1 MDIPFTTYGLWSFQG
16 RDIKLESFLAK
27 NQYPT
32 RKCWYIWQFQFL
44 KPFIFQ
50 SDAQFLMTRHYI
62 SLRNTIISFWN
73 TYWFLAKNLSNFLSL
88 HWKLDKHY
96 YKMIY
101 LQYHL
106 QSTGLSLVKV
116 QCQFASQQ
124 CSKSTILEFLVRWS
138 KLLKSVPYLYRIHQM
153 VSRIF
158 CNFES
163 TIFSRNWVCL
173 FILLY

>member
-1 MDIPFTTYGLWSFQG
+1 MLIYLTISILKTLYFPKWCTIFVDSPLHQFTKYNTFL
-16 RDIKLESFLAK
+16 LE
-27 NQYPT
+27 
-32 RKCWYIWQFQFL
+32 
-44 KPFIFQ
+44 
-50 SDAQFLMTRHYI
+50 
-62 SLRNTIISFWN
+62 
-73 TYWFLAKNLSNFLSL
+73 YWFLAKILSHFVTLPL
-88 HWKLDKHY
+88 KLDNHY
-96 YKMIY
+96 YNVTYKMIY

-116 QCQFASQQ
+116 QCQFASLQY
-124 CSKSTILEFLVRWS
+124 SKSTILEFLVRWS